1 MHTIRATRATARK
14 NSLSKEMY
22 FNPSVSSKSMKIG
35 KRTLKTEEIL
45 RNTRT
50 TLSILILKGCISL
63 ILIVDLHIRQVLI
76 LIANNSIASTWNI
89 ETLNPKNDI
98 TLERILTT
106 RLSRNNP
113 QQTSNVSCLANIL
126 KNSPISG
133 WVVIGLEPKVRQC
146 GEPIAA

>member
-1 MHTIRATRATARK
+1 
-14 NSLSKEMY
+14 
-22 FNPSVSSKSMKIG
+22 MKIG

-106 RLSRNNP
+106 KLTRNNP
-113 QQTSNVSCLANIL
+113 QQNKHVQGCQEHQ
-126 KNSPISG
+126 K
-133 WVVIGLEPKVRQC
+133 
-146 GEPIAA
+146 

>member
-1 MHTIRATRATARK
+1 
-14 NSLSKEMY
+14 
-22 FNPSVSSKSMKIG
+22 MKIG

-106 RLSRNNP
+106 RVRRKYP
-113 QQTSNVSCLANIL
+113 QQKQAGS
-126 KNSPISG
+126 
-133 WVVIGLEPKVRQC
+133 
-146 GEPIAA
+146 

>member
-1 MHTIRATRATARK
+1 
-14 NSLSKEMY
+14 
-22 FNPSVSSKSMKIG
+22 MKIG

-113 QQTSNVSCLANIL
+113 QQALTF
-126 KNSPISG
+126 
-133 WVVIGLEPKVRQC
+133 
-146 GEPIAA
+146 

>member
-1 MHTIRATRATARK
+1 
-14 NSLSKEMY
+14 
-22 FNPSVSSKSMKIG
+22 MKIG

-106 RLSRNNP
+106 RLTRKYP
-113 QQTSNVSCLANIL
+113 T
-126 KNSPISG
+126 K
-133 WVVIGLEPKVRQC
+133 
-146 GEPIAA
+146 